1 VAAEGATA
9 ADRVSAVAAPTV
21 DNEGVSGVE
30 VCVPATTLTEV
41 GVEVLVRYG
50 ELPA

>member
-1 VAAEGATA
+1 MAAEGATA

-21 DNEGVSGVE
+21 DSEGVSAV
-30 VCVPATTLTEV
+30 VVDVPATTLTEV
-41 GVEVLVRYG
+41 AVEVLVRYG